1 MKILVWVQPAIIFDR
16 KSSLGKNDL
25 TQLMDELETVPI
37 AQNEALFEGYKCPSK
52 VETLKIVF
60 GGLPAL

>member
-1 MKILVWVQPAIIFDR
+1 
-16 KSSLGKNDL
+16 
-25 TQLMDELETVPI
+25 MDELETVPI